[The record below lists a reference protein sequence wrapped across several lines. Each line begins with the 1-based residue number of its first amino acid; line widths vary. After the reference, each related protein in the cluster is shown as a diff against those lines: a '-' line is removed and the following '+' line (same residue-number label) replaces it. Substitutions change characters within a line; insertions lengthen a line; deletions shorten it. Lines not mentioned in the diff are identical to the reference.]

1 MGCFDR
7 STRLGNTVVIL
18 PWSENTH
25 YCNFTFV
32 NSPAPSSRLEGPPRS
47 AFVRFVPS
55 PAASPART
63 SRLAAAG
70 FVSSLS
76 SASLPP
82 APPRA
87 LGFPCFGGVALCLWL
102 VSCFGLRRAPR
113 GLRLYFRIFAP
124 RYARRGYDNSLQ
136 YYMFNKV

>member
-1 MGCFDR
+1 MICIR

-18 PWSENTH
+18 PCSKNPH
-25 YCNFTFV
+25 YCNFTSV
-32 NSPAPSSRLEGPPRS
+32 NSAAPTSRLEGPPRS

-76 SASLPP
+76 SVSLPP

-87 LGFPCFGGVALCLWL
+87 LGFPCFCWVALYCWL
-102 VSCFGLRRAPR
+102 VSVLGMRRAPQ
-113 GLRLYFRIFAP
+113 GLQYSIYMFAP

-136 YYMFNKV
+136 